1 MGSAASF
8 KDWDSRIRQRG
19 GARRDGARWP
29 SGQSVELD
37 VSKRRPE
44 FNHCC
49 CYVAISLIANV
60 GSQVGLAGAVT
71 VECLPWYTF
80 TIATDVYVFNGR
92 VVSPVWTLES
102 CDLET
107 VSTREG

>member
-1 MGSAASF
+1 VEVLVDAGRVGRVFS
-8 KDWDSRIRQRG
+8 
-19 GARRDGARWP
+19 
-29 SGQSVELD
+29 QSNQMILHED
-37 VSKRRPE
+37 PG
-44 FNHCC
+44 FN
-49 CYVAISLIANV
+49 CYYCFAISLIANV

-71 VECLPWYTF
+71 VESLPWYTF
-80 TIATDVYVFNGR
+80 AMVTDVYVFNGR